1 MKDDDAS
8 FHTAIT
14 NNDKDHDLF
23 RLNFRKDVQTVFNTI
38 LCNPFQIDSLSIV
51 NDTPHTFPKSF
62 VEIIKTVL
70 SDRETQV
77 KSFKSNRLILQK
89 TPITKNIKKQIF
101 FTET

>member
-23 RLNFRKDVQTVFNTI
+23 RLNFRKDVQTIFNTI

-51 NDTPHTFPKSF
+51 NDTPHTFLKSF

-77 KSFKSNRLILQK
+77 KSFKKDRLILQK
-89 TPITKNIKKQIF
+89 TPIKKKIKKQIF